1 LWFYS
6 DENTVGAGYT
16 LEEFFIH
23 KAAFMSNRIDIYE
36 WSKMDNPLSTDMFT
50 IFHAHKHQKV
60 DKKKPGYGWCR
71 KQTERSLFYDPSG
84 HARLNAAGNKQNMDW
99 EKKNIAKMED
109 ILFKAKINR
118 GMQFSI
124 TQPAQL
130 IVMDIENNI
139 IHNENQNKII
149 EITYHNNINIYK
161 HLNALIKAVL
171 FGNVNDTDQTKGIEI
186 NFIVDSSHKKF
197 TLFDNSV
204 CTVSKL
210 WDSATSKCVLINDE
224 REVKKDLLHKLLMTD
239 DVIISHNNNNKT
251 LLTCESVEFEKTTS
265 IQFRESSIK
274 NQVFTEKNQL
284 KEMFKKKNDK
294 PYIYPMFIGDA
305 TSEDAAINS
314 YINKCLDLKRSGD
327 ALQVITCE
335 DLHQPDNTYVFITH
349 DQFAFMHARLRNIRA
364 ILVTKATHIITIFNP
379 KNNP

>member
-1 LWFYS
+1 
-6 DENTVGAGYT
+6 
-16 LEEFFIH
+16 
-23 KAAFMSNRIDIYE
+23 
-36 WSKMDNPLSTDMFT
+36 
-50 IFHAHKHQKV
+50 
-60 DKKKPGYGWCR
+60 
-71 KQTERSLFYDPSG
+71 
-84 HARLNAAGNKQNMDW
+84 
-99 EKKNIAKMED
+99 
-109 ILFKAKINR
+109 
-118 GMQFSI
+118 
-124 TQPAQL
+124 
-130 IVMDIENNI
+130 
-139 IHNENQNKII
+139 
-149 EITYHNNINIYK
+149 
-161 HLNALIKAVL
+161 LIKAVL
-171 FGNVNDTDQTKGIEI
+171 FGDVKDYLTNKTKGIEI

-210 WDSATSKCVLINDE
+210 WDSATSKCVLSDQQVEN
-224 REVKKDLLHKLLMTD
+224 DLLDKLLMTD
-239 DVIISHNNNNKT
+239 DVLISHNNNKT
-251 LLTCESVEFEKTTS
+251 LLTCRSNLKVEFEKTTS
-265 IQFRESSIK
+265 IQFRESSVN